1 MPKLSVTHVA
11 GDRFELQ
18 VRGHRLVCD
27 QPVADGGSDQG
38 PTPTELFVA
47 SLTACVAFYAGRFL
61 ARHDLDPDGLRVD
74 CDFTMSAD
82 RPQGS
87 PRSPCGWSHP
97 TRSPTTAAGRCSRSP
112 TTAPCTTPSAS
123 HPTCASRWSNRPA
136 PTPPPKQGWK
146 DSPGCPH
153 HLEGWSCSWTRAP

>member
-61 ARHDLDPDGLRVD
+61 ARHDLDPDGLRVEG
-74 CDFTMSAD
+74 DFTMSAD
-82 RPQGS
+82 RP
-87 PRSPCGWSHP
+87 PRVASIVLRLVTPHP
-97 TRSPTTAAGRCSRSP
+97 LPDNRRRALLAVADHCTVHNSIRQPPDVRVTLVEPASADAAAQAGM
-112 TTAPCTTPSAS
+112 
-123 HPTCASRWSNRPA
+123 
-136 PTPPPKQGWK
+136 
-146 DSPGCPH
+146 
-153 HLEGWSCSWTRAP
+153 EG

>member
-1 MPKLSVTHVA
+1 MTKLSVTHLA

-18 VRGHRLVCD
+18 VRGHRLVTD

-61 ARHDLDPDGLRVD
+61 ARHELDPDGLRVD

-82 RPQGS
+82 RP
-87 PRSPCGWSHP
+87 PRVASIALRLVTPHP
-97 TRSPTTAAGRCSRSP
+97 LPDNHRRALLAVADHCTVHNSMRQPPDVRIALVEPASADAA
-112 TTAPCTTPSAS
+112 AQA
-123 HPTCASRWSNRPA
+123 AM
-136 PTPPPKQGWK
+136 
-146 DSPGCPH
+146 
-153 HLEGWSCSWTRAP
+153 EG

>member
-82 RPQGS
+82 RP
-87 PRSPCGWSHP
+87 PRVASIVLRLVTPHP
-97 TRSPTTAAGRCSRSP
+97 LPDNRRRALLAVADHCTVHNSIRQPPDVRVTLVEPASADAAAQAGM
-112 TTAPCTTPSAS
+112 
-123 HPTCASRWSNRPA
+123 
-136 PTPPPKQGWK
+136 
-146 DSPGCPH
+146 
-153 HLEGWSCSWTRAP
+153 EG